1 MLNRF
6 LSVLLHFFLI
16 IWFTSFTTFPEKKLQ
31 KQALKTIVIDAGHG
45 WPNTNAEGKY
55 SNEADL
61 TLAMALKIG
70 QRLKEVV
77 PDCSILYTRTDR
89 NLPAG
94 LTDKDK
100 ANRYRA
106 QFANENH
113 GDLFISIHVNDMDAR
128 YQRRIE
134 GYREQTYHVYVG
146 KGKKKKKVEKTRS
159 VPIYKSYK
167 LPCNRKGTETYIWA
181 INKYD
186 QKQQSVGSRDA
197 DELAGE
203 DADSSSAGNYFFDS
217 PDAKILA
224 SLRTKKFFD
233 QSRTIATYVEEE
245 FTKLGRASEGVKQ
258 RNNKGIWV
266 LQATNMPSI
275 LVETGFICNEEEE
288 DYLNSEKGQNEV
300 AYVVMRAVLGYKHL
314 LETGSG
320 TIPEDI
326 TTN

>member
-70 QRLKEVV
+70 QRLKEVL

-134 GYREQTYHVYVG
+134 GYREQTYYVYVG
-146 KGKKKKKVEKTRS
+146 KGKKKKKVQKTRS
-159 VPIYKSYK
+159 V
-167 LPCNRKGTETYIWA
+167 
-181 INKYD
+181 
-186 QKQQSVGSRDA
+186 
-197 DELAGE
+197 
-203 DADSSSAGNYFFDS
+203 
-217 PDAKILA
+217 
-224 SLRTKKFFD
+224 
-233 QSRTIATYVEEE
+233 
-245 FTKLGRASEGVKQ
+245 
-258 RNNKGIWV
+258 
-266 LQATNMPSI
+266 
-275 LVETGFICNEEEE
+275 
-288 DYLNSEKGQNEV
+288 
-300 AYVVMRAVLGYKHL
+300 
-314 LETGSG
+314 
-320 TIPEDI
+320 
-326 TTN
+326 